1 MPETKRAFTLLETI
15 ATIAL
20 IALLVSLTLS
30 GLTNTEIFAGGRR
43 SPESVLKTAVKAAS
57 NAARNT
63 ETVTELRFD
72 SRGFFEISN
81 TENGAVLKRVFLEPK
96 AEKIFTAAQPET
108 ERDAQAPTADT
119 PAERDIAAEFK
130 VAGLPKTR
138 NASDPA
144 AELRESDTEVK
155 FALIPPEVVGKTRI
169 EFEQQTLDPRGVRF
183 APDGSCAEFE
193 ASITFKNS
201 PETIRLR
208 SDPMTSSLYEKK

>member
-30 GLTNTEIFAGGRR
+30 GLTNTEIFADGRR

-96 AEKIFTAAQPET
+96 AEKIFAAAQPKT

-130 VAGLPKTR
+130 AAGLPKTR

-183 APDGSCAEFE
+183 APDGTCAEFE

>member
-96 AEKIFTAAQPET
+96 AEKIFAAAQPKT

-130 VAGLPKTR
+130 AAGLPKTR

-169 EFEQQTLDPRGVRF
+169 EFEPQTLDPRGVRF
-183 APDGSCAEFE
+183 APDGTCAEFE
-193 ASITFKNS
+193 ASMTFKNS

>member
-96 AEKIFTAAQPET
+96 AEKIFTAAQPKT

-130 VAGLPKTR
+130 AAGLPKMR

-169 EFEQQTLDPRGVRF
+169 EFEPQTLNPRGVRF
-183 APDGSCAEFE
+183 APDGTCAEFE

>member
-1 MPETKRAFTLLETI
+1 MPETKRAFTLIETI

-96 AEKIFTAAQPET
+96 AEKIFTAAQPKT

-130 VAGLPKTR
+130 AAGLPKMR

-169 EFEQQTLDPRGVRF
+169 EFEPQTLNPRGVRF
-183 APDGSCAEFE
+183 APDGTCAEFE

>member
-96 AEKIFTAAQPET
+96 AEKIFTAAQPKT

-130 VAGLPKTR
+130 AAGLPKMR

-169 EFEQQTLDPRGVRF
+169 EFEPQTLNPHGVRF
-183 APDGSCAEFE
+183 APDGTCAEFE

>member
-30 GLTNTEIFAGGRR
+30 GLTNTEFFAGGRR
-43 SPESVLKTAVKAAS
+43 SPESVLKTAAKAAS

-96 AEKIFTAAQPET
+96 AEKIFTAAQPKT

-130 VAGLPKTR
+130 AAGLPKTR

-169 EFEQQTLDPRGVRF
+169 EFEPQTLDPRGVRF
-183 APDGSCAEFE
+183 APDGTCAEFE

>member
-119 PAERDIAAEFK
+119 PAERDIVAEFK
-130 VAGLPKTR
+130 AAGLPKTR
-138 NASDPA
+138 NASDPF

-169 EFEQQTLDPRGVRF
+169 EFEPQTLDPRGVRF
-183 APDGSCAEFE
+183 APDGTCAEFE

>member
-30 GLTNTEIFAGGRR
+30 GLTNTEIFADGRR

-57 NAARNT
+57 NTARNT

-130 VAGLPKTR
+130 AAGLPKTR

-169 EFEQQTLDPRGVRF
+169 EFEQQTLDPRGIRF
-183 APDGSCAEFE
+183 APDGTCAEFE

>member
-30 GLTNTEIFAGGRR
+30 GLTNTEIFTGGRR

-96 AEKIFTAAQPET
+96 AEKIFAAAQPET

-130 VAGLPKTR
+130 AAGLPKTR

-183 APDGSCAEFE
+183 APDGTCAEFE
-193 ASITFKNS
+193 ASMTFKNS

>member
-43 SPESVLKTAVKAAS
+43 SPESVLKTAAKAAS

-96 AEKIFTAAQPET
+96 AEKIFTAAQPKP

-130 VAGLPKTR
+130 AAGLPKTR

-169 EFEQQTLDPRGVRF
+169 EFEPQTLDPRGVRF
-183 APDGSCAEFE
+183 APDGTCAEFE

>member
-96 AEKIFTAAQPET
+96 AEKIFTAAHPKT

-130 VAGLPKTR
+130 AAGLPKTR

-169 EFEQQTLDPRGVRF
+169 EFEPQTLDPRGVRF
-183 APDGSCAEFE
+183 APDGTCAEFE

>member
-30 GLTNTEIFAGGRR
+30 GLTNAEIFAGGRR
-43 SPESVLKTAVKAAS
+43 APESVLKTAVKAAS

-63 ETVTELRFD
+63 GTAAELRFD

-96 AEKIFTAAQPET
+96 AEKIFAAARHKT
-108 ERDAQAPTADT
+108 GRDARATTADT
-119 PAERDIAAEFK
+119 PAERDISAEFK
-130 VAGLPKTR
+130 AAGLPKTR
-138 NASDPA
+138 NAADPA
-144 AELRESDTEVK
+144 AELRESDTEIK
-155 FALIPPEVVGKTRI
+155 FVLIPPEVVGKTRI
-169 EFEQQTLDPRGVRF
+169 EFEPQALNPRGVRF
-183 APDGSCAEFE
+183 VPDGTCAEFE
-193 ASITFKNS
+193 AVITFKNS

>member
-63 ETVTELRFD
+63 ETVTELRFY

-96 AEKIFTAAQPET
+96 AEKIFTAAQPKT

-130 VAGLPKTR
+130 AAGLPKTR

-169 EFEQQTLDPRGVRF
+169 EFEPQTLDPRGVRF
-183 APDGSCAEFE
+183 APDGTCAEFE

>member
-30 GLTNTEIFAGGRR
+30 GLTNTEIFTGGRR

-96 AEKIFTAAQPET
+96 AEKIFAAAQPET

-130 VAGLPKTR
+130 AAGLPKTR

-183 APDGSCAEFE
+183 APDGTCAEFE

>member
-57 NAARNT
+57 NAAHNT
-63 ETVTELRFD
+63 GTVTELRFD
-72 SRGFFEISN
+72 SRGFFEISD

-96 AEKIFTAAQPET
+96 AEKIFTAAQPKT

-183 APDGSCAEFE
+183 APDGTCAEFE

>member
-96 AEKIFTAAQPET
+96 AEKIFTAAQSKT

-130 VAGLPKTR
+130 AAGLPKTR

-155 FALIPPEVVGKTRI
+155 FALITPEVVGKTRI
-169 EFEQQTLDPRGVRF
+169 EFEQQTLNPRGVRF
-183 APDGSCAEFE
+183 APDGTCAEFE

-201 PETIRLR
+201 HETIRLR

>member
-30 GLTNTEIFAGGRR
+30 GLTNIEIFAGGRR

-96 AEKIFTAAQPET
+96 AEKIFTAAQPKT

-130 VAGLPKTR
+130 AAGLPKTR

-169 EFEQQTLDPRGVRF
+169 EFEPQTLDPRGVRF
-183 APDGSCAEFE
+183 APDGTCAEFE
-193 ASITFKNS
+193 ATITFKNS